1 MCSLGKFW
9 MSFELGHPK
18 PLILDTFSAQ
28 QIEAFRISTGTL
40 SLVLMV
46 LTAARAYQ
54 VCRLSKTEASP
65 GEVSAETES
74 LLSEE

>member
-1 MCSLGKFW
+1 

-18 PLILDTFSAQ
+18 PLIVDTFSAQ

-40 SLVLMV
+40 SLVLVV

-54 VCRLSKTEASP
+54 VRHWSKKEASP
-65 GEVSAETES
+65 GEESAETES